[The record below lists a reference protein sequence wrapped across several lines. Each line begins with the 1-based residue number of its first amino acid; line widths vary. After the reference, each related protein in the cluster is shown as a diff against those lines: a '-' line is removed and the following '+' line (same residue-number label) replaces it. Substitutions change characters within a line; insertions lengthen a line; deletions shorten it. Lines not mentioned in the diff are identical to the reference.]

1 MKNFLLKI
9 LTNNYMTHIEK
20 RLNDVRY
27 KIRSVQENRNNHFRC
42 PREIITTL
50 SLIEIELMD
59 NLEFMKAKTD
69 FSF

>member
-1 MKNFLLKI
+1 M
-9 LTNNYMTHIEK
+9 TNIEK
-20 RLNDVRY
+20 RINDIRY
-27 KIRSVQENRNNHFRC
+27 KIRTVQENRNNKYRC

-59 NLEFMKAKTD
+59 NLDFMKAKTD

>member
-1 MKNFLLKI
+1 M
-9 LTNNYMTHIEK
+9 TNIEK
-20 RLNDVRY
+20 RINDIRY
-27 KIRSVQENRNNHFRC
+27 KIRTVQENRNNKYRC

-50 SLIEIELMD
+50 SLIEIGLMD